1 MFKNNYLKLLNNKN
15 SQCSFTIGIFF
26 IFIIIISISEN
37 FTILQDSSAAAQQ
50 SNSTIIQNGTKSND
64 FLLYENSTYGIK
76 ISYPK
81 NWLLETSSQETYPLT
96 KIVNFYSPKAGD
108 YVTVSLHT
116 YDYTNIPIYTLKEL
130 LNNVIDGYTLYS
142 DKFPD
147 FKVIYSSTDII
158 FHSRP
163 GYLMI
168 GQYEYSKLGKQTV
181 FDIGTLKND
190 KLYNIQYCASPSQY
204 QNYLPT
210 IENMIRSFEI
220 KDLDN
225 KIIMTV
231 DEPGVLIINEKYHQP
246 N

>member
-1 MFKNNYLKLLNNKN
+1 
-15 SQCSFTIGIFF
+15 
-26 IFIIIISISEN
+26 
-37 FTILQDSSAAAQQ
+37 
-50 SNSTIIQNGTKSND
+50 
-64 FLLYENSTYGIK
+64 
-76 ISYPK
+76 
-81 NWLLETSSQETYPLT
+81 TYPLT
-96 KIVNFYSPKAGD
+96 KIVNFNSPRAGD
-108 YVTVSLHT
+108 YFVTVSLHT

-130 LNNVIDGYTLYS
+130 LNNVIDGYTLNS
-142 DKFPD
+142 DIFPH

-168 GQYEYSKLGKQTV
+168 GEYVDPEVGKQTV

-210 IENMIRSFEI
+210 IGNMIRSFEI

-225 KIIMTV
+225 KIIMTG
-231 DEPGVLIINEKYHQP
+231 EPGF
-246 N
+246 

>member
-1 MFKNNYLKLLNNKN
+1 MPKINYLKLFKNKN
-15 SQCSFTIGIFF
+15 SQCSFTFGIFF
-26 IFIIIISISEN
+26 IFVIIIIISISEN
-37 FTILQDSSAAAQQ
+37 FTILQDSSAAQQ
-50 SNSTIIQNGTKSND
+50 SDSTNIKNGIKSND
-64 FLLYENSTYGIK
+64 FLLYENSTFGIK

-81 NWLLETSSQETYPLT
+81 NWFVETSSQATYPLT
-96 KIVNFYSPKAGD
+96 KIVNFNSPRAGD

-130 LNNVIDGYTLYS
+130 VNNVIDGYTLNS
-142 DKFPD
+142 DIFPY

-168 GQYEYSKLGKQTV
+168 GEYEDPELGKQTV

-190 KLYNIQYCASPSQY
+190 KLYAIQYCASPSLY
-204 QNYLPT
+204 HNYLPT
-210 IENMIRSFEI
+210 IGNMIRSFEI

-225 KIIMTV
+225 QIIMTG
-231 DEPGVLIINEKYHQP
+231 DPGV
-246 N
+246 

>member
-26 IFIIIISISEN
+26 IILIIISISEN
-37 FTILQDSSAAAQQ
+37 FTILQDRSAAAQQ
-50 SNSTIIQNGTKSND
+50 SNSTNIKNGIKSND

-81 NWLLETSSQETYPLT
+81 NWFVETSSQETYPLT
-96 KIVNFYSPKAGD
+96 KIVNFNSPRAGD
-108 YVTVSLHT
+108 YYVTVSLHT

-130 LNNVIDGYTLYS
+130 LNNVIDGYTLNS
-142 DKFPD
+142 DIFPH
-147 FKVIYSSTDII
+147 FNVIYSSTDII

-168 GQYEYSKLGKQTV
+168 GEYEDPELGKQTV

-190 KLYNIQYCASPSQY
+190 KLYDIQYCASPSQY

-210 IENMIRSFEI
+210 IGNMIRSFEI

-225 KIIMTV
+225 QIIMTG
-231 DEPGVLIINEKYHQP
+231 EPEV
-246 N
+246 

>member
-15 SQCSFTIGIFF
+15 SHCNFTISIFF
-26 IFIIIISISEN
+26 IFIIIIIIIISISEN
-37 FTILQDSSAAAQQ
+37 FTILQDSSAAAPQQ
-50 SNSTIIQNGTKSND
+50 SNSTNIKNGIKSND
-64 FLLYENSTYGIK
+64 FLLYENSTFGIK

-81 NWLLETSSQETYPLT
+81 NWFVETSSQETYPLT
-96 KIVNFYSPKAGD
+96 KIVNFNSPRAGD

-130 LNNVIDGYTLYS
+130 VNNVIDGYTLNS
-142 DKFPD
+142 DIFPY

-168 GQYEYSKLGKQTV
+168 GEYEDPELGKQTV

-190 KLYNIQYCASPSQY
+190 KLYAIQYCASPSQY
-204 QNYLPT
+204 HNYLPT
-210 IENMIRSFEI
+210 IGNMIRSFEI

-225 KIIMTV
+225 QIIMTG
-231 DEPGVLIINEKYHQP
+231 EPGV
-246 N
+246 

>member
-1 MFKNNYLKLLNNKN
+1 MFKNNYLKLLNSKN
-15 SQCSFTIGIFF
+15 YQCSFTIGIFF
-26 IFIIIISISEN
+26 IFVIIIISISEN

-50 SNSTIIQNGTKSND
+50 SNSTNIIKNGIKSND
-64 FLLYENSTYGIK
+64 FLLYENSTFGIK

-81 NWLLETSSQETYPLT
+81 NWFVEKSSQETYPLT
-96 KIVNFYSPKAGD
+96 KIVNFNSPRAGD
-108 YVTVSLHT
+108 YYVTVSLHT

-130 LNNVIDGYTLYS
+130 LNNVIDGYTLHS
-142 DKFPD
+142 DIFPH

-168 GQYEYSKLGKQTV
+168 GEYEDPKLGKQTV

-210 IENMIRSFEI
+210 IGNMIRSFEI

-225 KIIMTV
+225 KIIMTG
-231 DEPGVLIINEKYHQP
+231 EPEV
-246 N
+246 